1 MSNQLTILQLSFLK
15 KSITLLCWLCFFFT
29 KSQAQ
34 YNIQFVITIQP
45 ASHSNDTIYLA
56 GNFNRW
62 NPAGNSSQFIK
73 EGNVHVLRL
82 TNMPKQLYEF
92 KLTRGSWEKV
102 EAGAAGT
109 SLLNRQLNIESDTT
123 VELNIEAWEDDFVK
137 VTKRHTA
144 SSNVMLMDTAFA
156 MPQLGRSR
164 RIWLYLP
171 DGYAS
176 NKKKKYPVLYM
187 QDGQNLFDDVSAAYG
202 EWGVDECLDSIIKN
216 GRPACIVVGIDNGP
230 QRMNE
235 YNPDDHEKFGIGE
248 GRQYIEFI
256 ANTLKPYID
265 GHYRTLPA
273 KDYTLIAGSSMGGLI
288 SLYAMMQYP
297 DVFGK
302 AGIFSPSIW
311 AANNIDTLTDAAAG
325 KLSGKLFFYAG
336 GQEGEIFINDVVRIQ
351 EKIGKKS
358 SAMIYA
364 VVDKDGNHNEAAWRK
379 WFPVFYNWAM
389 ADGWNIISNK
399 AD

>member
-1 MSNQLTILQLSFLK
+1 MSNQSTILQLPFFR
-15 KSITLLCWLCFFFT
+15 KSITFLCWASLFFN

-34 YNIQFVITIQP
+34 YNIQFVIKNYP
-45 ASHSNDTIYLA
+45 ASHPNDTIYLA
-56 GNFNRW
+56 GNFNKW
-62 NPAGNSSQFIK
+62 DPAGKTSQFTK
-73 EGNVHVLRL
+73 EGNVYVLRL
-82 TNMPKQLYEF
+82 KNMHKQLYEW
-92 KLTRGSWEKV
+92 KLTRGSWQKV

-109 SLLNRQLNIESDTT
+109 SLLNRQLNIESDTI
-123 VELNIEAWEDDFVK
+123 IEFSIAAWEDDFIK
-137 VTKRHTA
+137 AEKGHTI
-144 SSNVMLMDTAFA
+144 SSNVMVMDTAFA

-171 DGYAS
+171 DGYDF

-202 EWGVDECLDSIIKN
+202 EWGVDECLDSTIKN

-235 YNPDDHEKFGIGE
+235 YNPDDNEKFGKGE
-248 GRQYIEFI
+248 GRQYVEFI

-265 GHYRTLPA
+265 GHYRTLTA

-288 SLYAMMQYP
+288 SLYAMLQYP

-311 AANNIDTLTDAAAG
+311 AAKNIDTLTNAVAG

-336 GQEGEIFINDVVRIQ
+336 GQEGDIFVNDMFRIQ

-358 SAMIYA
+358 ATMIYA
-364 VVDKDGNHNEAAWRK
+364 VVDKDGMHNEEAWRK
-379 WFPVFYNWAM
+379 WFPVFYNWVM
-389 ADGWNIISNK
+389 ADGWNIITNK
-399 AD
+399 SD